1 MTHQIDPNQ
10 VSTPFLHK
18 FILGS
23 VAPRPIAFASTIDTE
38 GRPNLAPF
46 SFFNAFGVNPTT
58 LIFSPSRRGR
68 DGTTKHTYQ
77 NIKEIPEVVI
87 NVVNYEMVYQTS
99 LASTEYPKG
108 VNEFVKAGFT
118 PEPSVTIRPFR
129 VKESPVQF
137 ECKVRQVI
145 ETGEGGGA
153 ANLVICEILMIHVNE
168 EILDS
173 EGLPDVHKIRLVG
186 RHGGEHYVSAFGDS
200 LFEVEKPKSPA
211 GMGIDQLPD
220 CIKFSNILTGNNL
233 GQLGNLEKIP
243 TKEETINMS
252 WYSDVRFL
260 MKQYPDDPEK
270 LSHEIQLVAKRLLDN
285 GWVANAFELLMYDC
299 YQRKKIDSYTQ
310 ISPELSE

>member
-1 MTHQIDPNQ
+1 MIRQIDPEQ
-10 VSTPFLHK
+10 VQSAYIHK
-18 FILGS
+18 FLLGS
-23 VAPRPIAFASTIDTE
+23 VAPRPIAFASTIDAE

-77 NIKEIPEVVI
+77 NIQEVPEVVI
-87 NVVNYEMVYQTS
+87 NVVTYEMVHQTS
-99 LASTEYPKG
+99 LASTEYLKG

-118 PEPSVTIRPFR
+118 PEPSVTVRPFR

-173 EGLPDVHKIRLVG
+173 EGLPDASKIRLVG
-186 RHGGEHYVSAFGDS
+186 RHGGDNYVKAFDEG
-200 LFEVEKPKSPA
+200 LFEVQKPRTNL

-220 CIKFSNILTGNNL
+220 CIKFSDILTGNNL

-243 TKEETINMS
+243 TKEEAINMS
-252 WYSDVRFL
+252 WYSDVRVL
-260 MKQYPDDPEK
+260 MKKYPNDPEK
-270 LSHEIQLVAKRLLDN
+270 LSREIQLLAKKLLDN
-285 GWVANAFELLMYDC
+285 GWVKNAFELLMYDC
-299 YQRKKIDSYTQ
+299 YQKQK
-310 ISPELSE
+310 